1 MVITL
6 IPVPAVVADAQQL
19 MAHQRVTAVDAQ
31 ILRQIRLHPLRG
43 GTMRIRRRTQVND
56 GRFGK
61 GALRRYPLPDFPL
74 LFLKAQAEGVCLLQT
89 GDNRLTQQRG
99 VERAAQFNIVGHAPG
114 ARQSGEALGHPDP
127 RLRGNQR

>member
-1 MVITL
+1 
-6 IPVPAVVADAQQL
+6 
-19 MAHQRVTAVDAQ
+19 MAHQRVAAVDAQ

-43 GTMRIRRRTQVND
+43 GAMRIRRRTQVND
-56 GRFGK
+56 RRFAK
-61 GALRRYPLPDFPL
+61 GAVGRQPLPDFPL
-74 LFLKAQAEGVCLLQT
+74 LFLKAQAEGVRLLQT
-89 GDNRLTQQRG
+89 GDNRLTQQRR